1 MNTRRSTPLAY
12 QYVVLRCVPRVER
25 EEFVNVGVVL
35 YCQAS
40 DFLDVR
46 WSVDPDRLRL
56 LDPQLDLDQVCEAL
70 AFVAGVC
77 AGDQR
82 GGTAAEQP
90 IGTRFGFLMAPRSTV
105 LQPGPVHG
113 GVTADPAGELEG
125 LLGRLVTS
133 PL

>member
-1 MNTRRSTPLAY
+1 MNAY

-40 DFLDVR
+40 DYLDVR
-46 WSVDPDRLRL
+46 WSVDPDRLRV
-56 LDPQLDLDQVCEAL
+56 LDPEIDLDQVCEAL
-70 AFVAGVC
+70 TFVAGVC

-82 GGTAAEQP
+82 GGSAADQP

-113 GVTADPAGELEG
+113 GVTADPARELEH
-125 LLGRLVTS
+125 LLRRLVTS
-133 PL
+133 ER